1 MSEQLPPFFYS
12 LALKTPPDI
21 SDNQA
26 AVHSLVL
33 QIAIWQTF
41 HSQRYILPTTS
52 IHHDSNKR
60 LLNPKQPKEP
70 IAMRYSNTICDRI
83 NKKITGNR
91 PVSDNQIDKP
101 IRLSRAGLHTPSLQP
116 GWAPARPPASGLSL
130 TLNEHLFLSM
140 KFFPAPA
147 NVDTLTIIPRST
159 FRPGSWG

>member
-83 NKKITGNR
+83 NKKNYGEQTGVRQPNR
-91 PVSDNQIDKP
+91 QTNQAVTCRVAHPFSSAWMSPGPATSFWPFTDPKWTPFFIDE
-101 IRLSRAGLHTPSLQP
+101 IFSCSCECWYAHHYT
-116 GWAPARPPASGLSL
+116 
-130 TLNEHLFLSM
+130 T
-140 KFFPAPA
+140 
-147 NVDTLTIIPRST
+147 
-159 FRPGSWG
+159 